1 MQSDYTHISVILDRS
16 GSMEAI
22 RDDIIGGF
30 NADIARQQA
39 QPGQATL
46 TLVQFDHQDPYEV
59 VHQFRALASVPRLD
73 CETFVPRGRTPLL
86 DAMGRGINDID
97 VQIRKLAEAARPE
110 KVMVVIIT
118 DGQENARSEFSK
130 AQVEKLIKE
139 KQDGLGWQFLFL
151 SADMNSIGM
160 ARGMGIRVADSAS
173 FGLSSDEIFSSF
185 DYVSLRSSDFRSS
198 PRKPAPDPTPPD
210 DSPA

>member
-1 MQSDYTHISVILDRS
+1 MQSDYPHISVILDRS

-30 NADIARQQA
+30 NAYIARQQA

-86 DAMGRGINDID
+86 DAM
-97 VQIRKLAEAARPE
+97 
-110 KVMVVIIT
+110 
-118 DGQENARSEFSK
+118 
-130 AQVEKLIKE
+130 
-139 KQDGLGWQFLFL
+139 
-151 SADMNSIGM
+151 